1 MSDTLSLF
9 QTFIRV
15 VEAGSFTAV
24 ANERHTS
31 QPTISRQIA
40 ALEDHLGCLL
50 FQRTTRSLTMT
61 DDGRVFYEHARR
73 TIEAAAEAE
82 SVVGR
87 RRGKPSGKLRIATAV
102 VFGRLHIIP
111 RLPRFMARY
120 PDIDIDL
127 VMNDGFADLVEEG
140 IDLSIRV
147 GLITDNNLIARRVG
161 TTRRVVVATPDYF
174 ARKGTPSTPADLQHH
189 DCVIY
194 SRLATGENWSFVGPD
209 GPISIPI
216 AGRFHVNNT
225 EGVRGAVL
233 QGLGIGYVP
242 AWHFVD
248 NEIENGKLAV
258 VLKEFEPPSQP
269 ISAVY
274 PSRRFL
280 ALKVRAMIDF
290 LDSEFAIDPKLS
302 NYGVSHP
309 DVAHLGPVDPMA

>member
-1 MSDTLSLF
+1 MSDVLALF
-9 QTFIRV
+9 QTFVRV

-24 ANERHTS
+24 ATERNTS

-73 TIEAAAEAE
+73 TLEAATEAE

-87 RRGKPSGKLRIATAV
+87 RKGKPSGKLRIAASV
-102 VFGRLHIIP
+102 VFGRLHVIP

-120 PDIDIDL
+120 PDIEIDL
-127 VMNDGFADLVEEG
+127 LMNDGFSDLVEEG

-147 GLITDNNLIARRVG
+147 GLITDNSLIARRIG
-161 TTRRVVVATPDYF
+161 TTRRAVVATPEYL
-174 ARKGTPSTPADLQHH
+174 ARRGKPGTPDDLRHH
-189 DCVIY
+189 DCIVY
-194 SRLATGENWSFVGPD
+194 SKLATGENWSFTGPN
-209 GPISIPI
+209 GPIVMPI
-216 AGRFHVNNT
+216 QGRFHVNNT
-225 EGVRGAVL
+225 EGVRAAVL
-233 QGLGIGYVP
+233 EGLGIGYVP
-242 AWHFVD
+242 VWHFTD
-248 NEIENGKLAV
+248 REIETGKLT
-258 VLKEFEPPSQP
+258 VLLQEFTPPAQP

-290 LDSEFAIDPKLS
+290 LDNEFAIDPQLS
-302 NYGVSHP
+302 KN
-309 DVAHLGPVDPMA
+309 DV

>member
-1 MSDTLSLF
+1 MSDILVLF

-24 ANERHTS
+24 ATERNTS

-40 ALEDHLGCLL
+40 ALEEHLGCLL

-87 RRGKPSGKLRIATAV
+87 RKGKPSGKLRIAASV

-111 RLPRFMARY
+111 RLPRFMARF
-120 PDIDIDL
+120 PDIEIDL
-127 VMNDGFADLVEEG
+127 LMNDGFSDLVEEG
-140 IDLSIRV
+140 IDLSVRV
-147 GLITDNNLIARRVG
+147 GLITDGGLIARRIG
-161 TTRRVVVATPDYF
+161 TTRRAVVATPDYI
-174 ARKGTPSTPADLQHH
+174 ARRGTPGTPDDLRHH
-189 DCVIY
+189 DCIIY
-194 SRLATGENWSFVGPD
+194 SRLATGENWNFAGPD
-209 GPISIPI
+209 GPVTVPVK
-216 AGRFHVNNT
+216 GRFHVNNT
-225 EGVRGAVL
+225 EGVRAAVL
-233 QGLGIGYVP
+233 EGLGIGYVP
-242 AWHFVD
+242 VWHFT
-248 NEIENGKLAV
+248 NREIETGKLAV
-258 VLKEFEPPSQP
+258 LLQDFTPPAQP

-290 LDSEFAIDPKLS
+290 LDNEFSIDPQLS
-302 NYGVSHP
+302 KN
-309 DVAHLGPVDPMA
+309 DI

>member
-1 MSDTLSLF
+1 MSDTLALF

-24 ANERHTS
+24 ATERNTS

-40 ALEDHLGCLL
+40 TLEEHLGCLL

-87 RRGKPSGKLRIATAV
+87 RRGRPSGKLRISSSV

-120 PDIDIDL
+120 PDIDVDL
-127 VMNDGFADLVEEG
+127 LMNDGFSDLVEEG

-147 GLITDNNLIARRVG
+147 GVIADTSLIARRIG
-161 TTRRVVVATPDYF
+161 TTRRTLVATPDYL
-174 ARKGTPSTPADLQHH
+174 ARRGVPKTPDDLQHH
-189 DCVIY
+189 DCIVY
-194 SRLATGENWSFVGPD
+194 SRLATGENWNFTGPD
-209 GPISIPI
+209 GPITMPI
-216 AGRFHVNNT
+216 TGRFHVNNT
-225 EGVRGAVL
+225 EGVRAAIL
-233 QGLGIGYVP
+233 EGLGIGYVP
-242 AWHFVD
+242 VWHFAD
-248 NEIENGKLAV
+248 REIESGKLT
-258 VLKEFEPPSQP
+258 VLLKDFEPPAQP

-280 ALKVRAMIDF
+280 ALKVRVMIDF
-290 LDSEFAIDPKLS
+290 LDSEFGIDPKLS
-302 NYGVSHP
+302 AYH
-309 DVAHLGPVDPMA
+309 A

>member
-1 MSDTLSLF
+1 MSDTLALF

-24 ANERHTS
+24 ATERNTS

-40 ALEDHLGCLL
+40 TLEEHLGCLL

-87 RRGKPSGKLRIATAV
+87 RRGRPSGKLRISSSV

-120 PDIDIDL
+120 PDIDVDL
-127 VMNDGFADLVEEG
+127 LMNDGFSDLVEEG

-147 GLITDNNLIARRVG
+147 GVITDTSLIARRIG
-161 TTRRVVVATPDYF
+161 TTRRTLVATPDYL
-174 ARKGTPSTPADLQHH
+174 ARRGVPKTPDDLQHH
-189 DCVIY
+189 DCIVY
-194 SRLATGENWSFVGPD
+194 SRLATGENWNFTGPD
-209 GPISIPI
+209 GPITMPI
-216 AGRFHVNNT
+216 TGRFHVNNT
-225 EGVRGAVL
+225 EGVRAAIL
-233 QGLGIGYVP
+233 EGLGIGYVP
-242 AWHFVD
+242 VWHFAD
-248 NEIENGKLAV
+248 REIESGKLT
-258 VLKEFEPPSQP
+258 VLLKDFEPPAQP

-280 ALKVRAMIDF
+280 ALKVRVMIDF
-290 LDSEFAIDPKLS
+290 LDSEFGIDPKLS
-302 NYGVSHP
+302 AYQ
-309 DVAHLGPVDPMA
+309 A

>member
-1 MSDTLSLF
+1 MSDTLALF

-24 ANERHTS
+24 ATERNTS

-40 ALEDHLGCLL
+40 TLEEHLGCLL

-87 RRGKPSGKLRIATAV
+87 RRGRPSGKLRISSSV

-120 PDIDIDL
+120 PDIDVDL
-127 VMNDGFADLVEEG
+127 LMNDGFSDLVEEG

-147 GLITDNNLIARRVG
+147 GVIADTSLIARRIG
-161 TTRRVVVATPDYF
+161 TTRRTLVATPDYL
-174 ARKGTPSTPADLQHH
+174 ARRGVPKTPDDLQHH
-189 DCVIY
+189 DCIVY
-194 SRLATGENWSFVGPD
+194 SRLATGENWNFTGPD
-209 GPISIPI
+209 GPITMPI
-216 AGRFHVNNT
+216 TGRFHVNNT
-225 EGVRGAVL
+225 EGVRAAIL
-233 QGLGIGYVP
+233 EGLGIGYVP
-242 AWHFVD
+242 VWHFAD
-248 NEIENGKLAV
+248 REIESGKLT
-258 VLKEFEPPSQP
+258 VLLKDFEPPAQP

-280 ALKVRAMIDF
+280 ALKVRVMIDF
-290 LDSEFAIDPKLS
+290 LDSEFGIDPKLS
-302 NYGVSHP
+302 AYQ
-309 DVAHLGPVDPMA
+309 A